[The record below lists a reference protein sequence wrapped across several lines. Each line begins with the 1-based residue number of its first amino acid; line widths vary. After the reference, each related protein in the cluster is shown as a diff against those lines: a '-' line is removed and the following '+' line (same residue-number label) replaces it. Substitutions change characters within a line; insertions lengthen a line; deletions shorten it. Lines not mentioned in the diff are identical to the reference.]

1 MKIYQKLSDFKP
13 NGRAVVTIGTFDGVH
28 LGHQKILK
36 RLKEKAIEVNGE
48 SVVLTFWPHPRLVVS
63 PNEDKLKLLTTIDEK
78 TEILDKIGIDH
89 LLILPFT
96 REFSELSAEKYIED
110 ILLEAIGTQTL
121 VIGYDHRFGKN
132 REGGIDYLI
141 KNANRYQIDIEEI
154 SRQEIEKI
162 TISSTK
168 IRKSLESG
176 DVKTANGLL
185 NRNYSFEGPIV
196 KGRQLGRTIGFPTAN
211 VAVQKNYKLIPSNGV
226 YASKIHLRNEEF
238 YGIMNIGNRPTVDG
252 IGRTQEVHIFDF
264 VDDIYGEI
272 IKVEVLEFIREEKK
286 FDSIQDLIKQIEIDC
301 VACKTIISKYA
312 K

>member
-1 MKIYQKLSDFKP
+1 MKIYHKLSDFKP
-13 NGRAVVTIGTFDGVH
+13 KGNAVVTIGTFDGVH

-36 RLKEKAIEVNGE
+36 RLTEKAKEVGGE

-63 PNEDKLKLLTTIDEK
+63 PNDDNLKLLTTIDEK
-78 TEILDKIGIDH
+78 TEILEKLDLDH

-110 ILLEAIGTQTL
+110 ILLEAIGTSTL

-141 KNANRYQIDIEEI
+141 KNASRFKIEIEEI
-154 SRQEIEKI
+154 SRQELEKI

-168 IRKSLESG
+168 IRKSLENG
-176 DVKTANGLL
+176 EIRAANELL
-185 NRNYSFEGPIV
+185 NRNYSFDGPVV

-211 VAVQKNYKLIPSNGV
+211 VAVQKNYKLIPKNGV
-226 YASKIHLRNEEF
+226 YASKIFLRNEVF
-238 YGIMNIGNRPTVDG
+238 FGIMNIGNRPTVDG

-264 VDDIYGEI
+264 QDDIYGEI
-272 IKVEVLEFIREEKK
+272 IKVEVLDFIREEKK
-286 FDSIQDLIKQIEIDC
+286 FDSIQELIKQIEADC
-301 VACKTIISKYA
+301 ITCKTILKAYA
-312 K
+312 E

>member
-28 LGHQKILK
+28 LGHQKILN
-36 RLKEKAIEVNGE
+36 RLKEKAAEVNGE

-78 TEILDKIGIDH
+78 TEILEKLGIDH

-176 DVKTANGLL
+176 DIKVANGLL
-185 NRNYSFEGPIV
+185 NRNYSFDGPVV

-211 VAVQKNYKLIPSNGV
+211 VAVQKNYKLIPCNGV
-226 YASKIHLRNEEF
+226 YASKIFLRNEEF

-272 IKVEVLEFIREEKK
+272 IKVEVLDFIREEKK
-286 FDSIQDLIKQIEIDC
+286 FDSIQDLVKQIEIDC
-301 VACKTIISKYA
+301 TACKLIIEANA

>member
-1 MKIYQKLSDFKP
+1 MKIYHKLSDFKP
-13 NGRAVVTIGTFDGVH
+13 KGNAVVTIGTFDGVH

-36 RLKEKAIEVNGE
+36 RLTEKAKEVGGE

-63 PNEDKLKLLTTIDEK
+63 PNDDNLKLLTTIDEK
-78 TEILDKIGIDH
+78 TEILEKLDLDH

-96 REFSELSAEKYIED
+96 REFSDLSAEKYIED
-110 ILLEAIGTQTL
+110 VLLEAIGTSTL

-141 KNANRYQIDIEEI
+141 KNASRYKIEIEEI
-154 SRQEIEKI
+154 SRQELEKI

-168 IRKSLESG
+168 IRKSLEIG
-176 DVKTANGLL
+176 EIRAANELL
-185 NRNYSFEGPIV
+185 NRNYSFDGPVV

-211 VAVQKNYKLIPSNGV
+211 ISVQKNYKLIPKNGV
-226 YASKIHLRNEEF
+226 YSTKIFLRNEVF

-264 VDDIYGEI
+264 QDDIYGEV
-272 IKVEVLEFIREEKK
+272 IKVEVLDFIREENK
-286 FDSIQDLIKQIEIDC
+286 FDSIQELIKQIELDC
-301 VACKTIISKYA
+301 ITAKTLIKACA
-312 K
+312 E